1 MCIQYLMNLIGEAIM
16 LHTRIGDSA
25 REMLDRVADYI
36 SKSGIT
42 LSCWVLSIVFI
53 MGRILIGPF

>member
-1 MCIQYLMNLIGEAIM
+1 MNLIGEVIM
-16 LHTRIGDSA
+16 MRIGNCVSA
-25 REMLDRVADYI
+25 REMLDRAIDYI